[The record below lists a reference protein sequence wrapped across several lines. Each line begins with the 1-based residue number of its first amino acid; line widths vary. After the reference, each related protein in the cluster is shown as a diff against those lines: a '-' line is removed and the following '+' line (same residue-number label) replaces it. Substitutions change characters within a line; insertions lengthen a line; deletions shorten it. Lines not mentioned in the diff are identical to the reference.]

1 MIIDKILEFQ
11 TADMKLFKLE
21 KELRDSVEY
30 KKVEL
35 YEKNI
40 AGAADTVKKFDLE
53 SGDIISS
60 YDRINEN
67 ITQAEK
73 NIGELVSA
81 IKSISGATGR
91 ELNEYEYYMKRLE
104 KAGEILVNNEKEID
118 KIKRRITEILTNT
131 SKLLKGIQEA
141 GEKKK
146 IADAEFKK
154 IRNLKKVDADAL
166 IKEIA
171 RLKAELPQEILD
183 LYKTVKDE
191 KKLPV
196 FVKLLNKGQCSGC
209 GMDLPM
215 GMTSKLKNP
224 GDYSECPNCRRIIYM
239 N

>member
-1 MIIDKILEFQ
+1 
-11 TADMKLFKLE
+11 MKLFKLE
-21 KELRDSVEY
+21 KELRDSAEY

-35 YEKNI
+35 YKKSI
-40 AGAADTVKKFDLE
+40 AGAADAVKKFDLE
-53 SGDIISS
+53 SEDIISS

-67 ITQAEK
+67 ISQAEK

-81 IKSISGATGR
+81 IKSISGSTER
-91 ELNEYEYYMKRLE
+91 ELNEYEYYMKKLE
-104 KAGEILVNNEKEID
+104 KANEILVNNEKEID
-118 KIKRRITEILTNT
+118 KIKKRIAEILANT

-141 GEKKK
+141 GENKKQ
-146 IADAEFKK
+146 ADAEFDKIKNAKK
-154 IRNLKKVDADAL
+154 ADADAL

-171 RLKAELPQEILD
+171 RLKAELPQEILE

-196 FVKLLNKGQCSGC
+196 FVKLMNKGQCSGC
-209 GMDLPM
+209 GMDLPI